1 MTRILHYIHAGN
13 VYFCFDSNTLEV
25 FFFKIHLHLKA
36 LFTELK
42 KCTELLFVVQLFST
56 EAIGVQIIR
65 ECMGMKGICP

>member
-1 MTRILHYIHAGN
+1 MLAMFTFVLIQTHWK
-13 VYFCFDSNTLEV
+13 V
-25 FFFKIHLHLKA
+25 FFKIHLHLKA

-42 KCTELLFVVQLFST
+42 KCTELLLVVQLFST